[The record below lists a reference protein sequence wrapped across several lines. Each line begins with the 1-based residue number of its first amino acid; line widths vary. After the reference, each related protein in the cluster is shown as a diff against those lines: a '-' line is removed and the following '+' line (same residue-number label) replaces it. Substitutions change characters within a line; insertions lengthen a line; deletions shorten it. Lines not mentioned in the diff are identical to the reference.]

1 MSDQQLD
8 DEIRPKRTGSHKLEF
23 GDQPIMIAGCEIGK
37 LVSSKTMFN
46 WMLPITWMGSGMPI
60 FQATVKTLGIRG
72 KSIETSKVIDSQP
85 KSLKR
90 RELFTATQPGTNDNR
105 KVMEEFQKI
114 FTFLKRLPEQKI
126 VKVGVSNSKA
136 VMIIRLAKEEEIK
149 QTIALLKS
157 CEIG

>member
-1 MSDQQLD
+1 
-8 DEIRPKRTGSHKLEF
+8 
-23 GDQPIMIAGCEIGK
+23 
-37 LVSSKTMFN
+37 
-46 WMLPITWMGSGMPI
+46 
-60 FQATVKTLGIRG
+60 
-72 KSIETSKVIDSQP
+72 
-85 KSLKR
+85 
-90 RELFTATQPGTNDNR
+90 
-105 KVMEEFQKI
+105 MEEFQKI